1 MTEEKYT
8 RCPGCRTI
16 FRVTDEQLALRGG
29 QVRCGHCKHVFDGH
43 AGRISLAPK
52 PRDDAPFH
60 DEARYGP
67 PTITLRSGHS
77 LLPVPGPASSVAE
90 PVPAPGHA
98 SATAASAA
106 EAPAALIGLS
116 TEPLSAG
123 APLPAVDAPPSAE
136 PAAPEDVDAGN
147 EPAAASHTGAARSA
161 QPEGALPE
169 GVAPAPAR
177 VADADYENRFT
188 RPRGGRIGDVLGR
201 VAVLAAPLL
210 LLLLIA
216 QAAFHFRDALAA
228 HIPATKPLLVRACAV
243 VGCSVGPLHEAAG
256 LSIDASDLQADPAHR
271 GLLMLTATLR
281 NRSGV
286 DLAYPHLEL
295 TLTDAQEQVVVRRVI
310 LPAEY
315 VGGGGDLNA
324 GIPGN
329 AEVPVKLFID
339 ASATTQ
345 AGYQLYAF
353 YP

>member
-1 MTEEKYT
+1 MIEDKYT

-16 FRVTDEQLALRGG
+16 FRVTDEQLALRDG
-29 QVRCGHCKHVFDGH
+29 QVRCGHCKHVFDGN

-67 PTITLRSGHS
+67 PTITLRSSRS
-77 LLPVPGPASSVAE
+77 LTPVPGPAPSAPE
-90 PVPAPGHA
+90 PAPGPVA
-98 SATAASAA
+98 GTADLGAAPIGPPA
-106 EAPAALIGLS
+106 EALAAG
-116 TEPLSAG
+116 E
-123 APLPAVDAPPSAE
+123 PLPAVDASRSGEPP
-136 PAAPEDVDAGN
+136 APGQVDAGN
-147 EPAAASHTGAARSA
+147 EPAALPLAGAALPA
-161 QPEGALPE
+161 QSEVAEPEGAS
-169 GVAPAPAR
+169 PAPAH

-188 RPRGGRIGDVLGR
+188 RPRGGRFGDGLGR
-201 VAVLAAPLL
+201 IAVLAAPLL

-228 HIPATKPLLVRACAV
+228 HVPATKPLLVRACAL

-315 VGGGGDLNA
+315 VGAGGDLHA

-329 AEVPVKLFID
+329 TEVPVKLFID

-345 AGYQLYAF
+345 AGYLLYAF

>member
-1 MTEEKYT
+1 MIEEKYT

-29 QVRCGHCKHVFDGH
+29 QVRCGHCKHVFDGN

-52 PRDDAPFH
+52 ARDDAPFH

-67 PTITLRSGHS
+67 PTITLRSS
-77 LLPVPGPASSVAE
+77 RALTPVPGPASSVAE
-90 PVPAPGHA
+90 PVPAPDSA
-98 SATAASAA
+98 SATATAA
-106 EAPAALIGLS
+106 ADSPVAPPGPPAAAAAAPI
-116 TEPLSAG
+116 PAG
-123 APLPAVDAPPSAE
+123 DAAPSAE
-136 PAAPEDVDAGN
+136 PAAPLNGERSD
-147 EPAAASHTGAARSA
+147 EPAAAPVGEAALPA
-161 QPEGALPE
+161 PPEGPRTE
-169 GVAPAPAR
+169 GAAPAR
-177 VADADYENRFT
+177 VADADYENRFS
-188 RPRGGRIGDVLGR
+188 RPRRGRFGDVLGR

-228 HIPATKPLLVRACAV
+228 HVPATKPLLVRACALL
-243 VGCSVGPLHEAAG
+243 GCSVGPLHEAAG

-315 VGGGGDLNA
+315 VGAGGDLGS

-329 AEVPVKLFID
+329 TEVPVKLFID

-345 AGYQLYAF
+345 AGYLLYAF